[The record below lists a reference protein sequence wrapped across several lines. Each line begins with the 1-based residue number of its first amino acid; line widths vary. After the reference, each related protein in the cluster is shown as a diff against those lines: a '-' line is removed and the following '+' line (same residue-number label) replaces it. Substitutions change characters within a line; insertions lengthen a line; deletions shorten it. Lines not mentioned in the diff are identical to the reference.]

1 MTITRREMLAGLT
14 TAVALRGAPPRPTYS
29 EAEIG
34 ARFERPRTV
43 AQLIQNLKIAF
54 DADLLLQPA
63 FAAPANLMRFFNG
76 TAVSRTPAASP
87 ADAPFKE
94 RVIST
99 VTVDQSVFPGMQAQV
114 EQGVAPP
121 SDAYPPFPRM
131 PADVPTYGSMD
142 LVVRQLEGFDVSLV
156 RSVFGPE
163 TKVVIADALPPAAP
177 GYYGQVKGAL
187 EYDFPGTDA
196 DGRRYDGK
204 LLRMGVL
211 RPKPPKP
218 RDWTIVAA
226 DRIGNFREAVS
237 QH

>member
-1 MTITRREMLAGLT
+1 MTITRRETLAGLT
-14 TAVALRGAPPRPTYS
+14 TAIALRGAPPRPVYS

-43 AQLIQNLKIAF
+43 AQLIHNLKIAF

-87 ADAPFKE
+87 AGAPFKQP
-94 RVIST
+94 VIST
-99 VTVDQSVFPGMQAQV
+99 VTVDQSVFPGMLAQV
-114 EQGVAPP
+114 EQGVTPP

-131 PADVPTYGSMD
+131 RADVPVYGSMD
-142 LVVRQLEGFDVSLV
+142 LVLGQLEEFDVSLV
-156 RSVFGPE
+156 RAVFGPE
-163 TKVVIADALPPAAP
+163 NKVVIADALPHQL
-177 GYYGQVKGAL
+177 GYSGEGKGAL

-196 DGRRYDGK
+196 DGRRYDFK
-204 LLRMGVL
+204 LLYMGVL
-211 RPKPPKP
+211 PGKPRKPP
-218 RDWTIVAA
+218 DWAIVAA
-226 DRIGNFREAVS
+226 DRIGNFREYVS